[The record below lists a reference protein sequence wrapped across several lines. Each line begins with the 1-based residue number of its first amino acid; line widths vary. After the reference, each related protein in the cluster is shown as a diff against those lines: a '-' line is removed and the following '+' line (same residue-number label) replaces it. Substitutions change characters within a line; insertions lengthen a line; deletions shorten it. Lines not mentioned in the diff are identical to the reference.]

1 MFQVC
6 FLKYNCQT
14 PGYLFLNFGGEM
26 MDKKYTRLWSLSLIT
41 ISVITVIWAV
51 CNLVNIELPD
61 VIVRIMGVL
70 DICAIPVLVYTS
82 IKKRD
87 K

>member
-1 MFQVC
+1 
-6 FLKYNCQT
+6 
-14 PGYLFLNFGGEM
+14 M

-61 VIVRIMGVL
+61 VIVRIMAVL

>member
-1 MFQVC
+1 
-6 FLKYNCQT
+6 
-14 PGYLFLNFGGEM
+14 

-41 ISVITVIWAV
+41 ISVVTVIWAV

>member
-1 MFQVC
+1 
-6 FLKYNCQT
+6 
-14 PGYLFLNFGGEM
+14 
-26 MDKKYTRLWSLSLIT
+26 MDKKYTRLWRLSLIT

>member
-1 MFQVC
+1 
-6 FLKYNCQT
+6 
-14 PGYLFLNFGGEM
+14 M